1 MLYCNSEILIFHI
14 HVCELNL
21 LYCVQVLFNAALE
34 NACSELGA
42 RMSAM
47 DSSSR
52 NAGEMLDRL
61 TLTYN
66 RSLSL
71 SLSRPR
77 AHTRTHVHTDTTIIM
92 TSDLTNF
99 YFACFFSKGLGKLQ
113 LLQS

>member
-1 MLYCNSEILIFHI
+1 MY
-14 HVCELNL
+14 
-21 LYCVQVLFNAALE
+21 NAVLE

-66 RSLSL
+66 RLPLLSDFQCMNTL
-71 SLSRPR
+71 
-77 AHTRTHVHTDTTIIM
+77 I
-92 TSDLTNF
+92 
-99 YFACFFSKGLGKLQ
+99 
-113 LLQS
+113 